1 MESELFGHVKGA
13 FTGAVAAREG
23 AVKRAEGGTLFLDEI
38 CEMELQLQT
47 KLLRFLQT
55 ATYIRVGGEQVEKAD
70 VRIVCATNRDPLKE
84 VEEGN
89 FREDLYYR
97 VHVIPLH
104 LPPLREREGDVVE
117 IARHL
122 LRIDAAREGKQF
134 EGFTAE
140 AENLLLRYPW
150 PGNVRQLQNVILNAV
165 VLNDGPLVAA
175 EMLPP
180 PVNTYGSL
188 QGQITRATVAAPTD
202 RVGATVNTTIRT
214 GAARAGAESAIRPL
228 WLVEKEAIEAA
239 IAACDG
245 NIPRA
250 AAALGISASTIYRKK
265 SAWEA
270 AGALRGRNRADRRHD
285 TLNPKGFKTVHEKS
299 GPRRWIRCPL
309 AGSPSPDEHLPETF
323 PTPNFNNCAMA
334 MGRQV
339 PLHRTLGRR
348 RRHREEHRTIRTK
361 DNDNANHRT
370 PER

>member
-270 AGALRGRNRADRRHD
+270 AGAAEAGTGRTVAT
-285 TLNPKGFKTVHEKS
+285 TL
-299 GPRRWIRCPL
+299 
-309 AGSPSPDEHLPETF
+309 
-323 PTPNFNNCAMA
+323 
-334 MGRQV
+334 
-339 PLHRTLGRR
+339 
-348 RRHREEHRTIRTK
+348 
-361 DNDNANHRT
+361 
-370 PER
+370 